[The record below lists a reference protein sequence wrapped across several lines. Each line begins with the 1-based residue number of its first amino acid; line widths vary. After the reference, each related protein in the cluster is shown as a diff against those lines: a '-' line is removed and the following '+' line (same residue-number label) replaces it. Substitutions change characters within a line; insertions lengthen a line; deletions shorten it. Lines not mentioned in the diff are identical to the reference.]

1 MVARLLVPHGY
12 AALLGLQVSLRSWN
26 VTKED
31 PQELPLCAMALL
43 KGFATDGMFKK

>member
-1 MVARLLVPHGY
+1 MVACLLVPDGY
-12 AALLGLQVSLRSWN
+12 AVLLGLQVPLRSWN

-43 KGFATDGMFKK
+43 KGLAKDGMFKT